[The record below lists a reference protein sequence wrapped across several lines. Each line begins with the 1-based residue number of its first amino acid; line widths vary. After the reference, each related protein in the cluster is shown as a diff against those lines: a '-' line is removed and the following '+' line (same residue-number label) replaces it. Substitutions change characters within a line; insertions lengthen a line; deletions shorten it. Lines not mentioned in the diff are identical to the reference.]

1 MNVPDI
7 VTPCCG
13 MPLLVLTESEGPAYL
28 QYEKPSEICC
38 TGEKCY
44 NSWDAT
50 GVADGYG
57 RMPEGATVPK
67 VVES

>member
-1 MNVPDI
+1 MKNKVPDI

-28 QYEKPSEICC
+28 QYDKPSEICC

-50 GVADGYG
+50 GVADGSG
-57 RMPEGATVPK
+57 RMPDDREN
-67 VVES
+67 

>member
-1 MNVPDI
+1 MTNKVPDI

-13 MPLLVLTESEGPAYL
+13 MPLLVLTRAEGPSYM
-28 QYEKPSEICC
+28 QYEVPDEIMC
-38 TGEKCY
+38 TEGNCY

-57 RMPEGATVPK
+57 RMPDDD
-67 VVES
+67 

>member
-1 MNVPDI
+1 MTNKVPDI

-13 MPLLVLTESEGPAYL
+13 KPLLVLTESEGPAYL
-28 QYEKPSEICC
+28 QYDKPSEICC

-57 RMPEGATVPK
+57 RMPDDRED
-67 VVES
+67 